1 MSYIEIVKMFLPYH
15 MVSSTA
21 AGSAC
26 AWEMLKCRS
35 LTSDVTVTQCHAGA
49 RDMAEWKAPTVYPQ
63 GMEVTSFWQ
72 FWSVPC
78 KSSSSTAY
86 SHFVQ
91 LLLPGFY
98 YWRALNIRSFN
109 KPMITARI
117 SCASSHPQNKGK
129 TALICGESW
138 LVMES
143 HTYMQVYLSIHI
155 FARVNGATI
164 MTDYYSVRQTLSNVV
179 KRVRRNRN
187 VSKEASEVAC
197 CTLLHWAISTIEQ
210 LSRFLWFHIVA
221 KLEVAAQGSTGQSP
235 KGPKSPRPRKC
246 CICVIQMIRT
256 FLNSFD

>member
-155 FARVNGATI
+155 FARVIEWLWRYNYDRLLFCQA
-164 MTDYYSVRQTLSNVV
+164 NAV
-179 KRVRRNRN
+179 KRCQ
-187 VSKEASEVAC
+187 KSEEKQEC
-197 CTLLHWAISTIEQ
+197 FKRGFRSCML
-210 LSRFLWFHIVA
+210 HIVA
-221 KLEVAAQGSTGQSP
+221 LGY
-235 KGPKSPRPRKC
+235 
-246 CICVIQMIRT
+246 
-256 FLNSFD
+256 